1 MIKREWLTR
10 GTALLICAVSVFS
23 LLAGCNSEDNI
34 KPASSAPVEVENVVP
49 DRGMADRSD
58 LMYLDSIERYKKTDW
73 TANWIWTEGCAE
85 DSYVAFRKTFTL
97 DQAVP
102 SATAFISAV
111 DKYVLWVNGE
121 LVVLDG
127 ALKRGPT
134 PYDSYYDTVEL
145 TNLKQG
151 ENTIA
156 LLVACGLCPS
166 NGEARRL
173 IQQGGMM
180 VNDKKVTDIAASFDQ
195 ADFQGE
201 GVIIKK
207 GKKVY
212 HRVLIK

>member
-34 KPASSAPVEVENVVP
+34 IPASSAPVEVENVVP

-111 DKYVLWVNGE
+111 DKYVLWVNEE

-156 LLVACGLCPS
+156 LLVAFNLT
-166 NGEARRL
+166 L
-173 IQQGGMM
+173 IH
-180 VNDKKVTDIAASFDQ
+180 I
-195 ADFQGE
+195 
-201 GVIIKK
+201 
-207 GKKVY
+207 
-212 HRVLIK
+212 

>member
-10 GTALLICAVSVFS
+10 GTALLICAASMFS

-34 KPASSAPVEVENVVP
+34 IPASSAPVEVENVVP

-121 LVVLDG
+121 LVVLDYKTDRVQSAKDLKEKYHAQLEYYAE
-127 ALKRGPT
+127 ALELLLGKRVKEKIIYSFT
-134 PYDSYYDTVEL
+134 
-145 TNLKQG
+145 LKQ
-151 ENTIA
+151 E
-156 LLVACGLCPS
+156 
-166 NGEARRL
+166 
-173 IQQGGMM
+173 
-180 VNDKKVTDIAASFDQ
+180 
-195 ADFQGE
+195 
-201 GVIIKK
+201 IKF
-207 GKKVY
+207 
-212 HRVLIK
+212 

>member
-34 KPASSAPVEVENVVP
+34 IPASSAPVEVENVVP

-156 LLVACGLCPS
+156 LLVAF
-166 NGEARRL
+166 NGRSGDGS
-173 IQQGGMM
+173 I
-180 VNDKKVTDIAASFDQ
+180 VP
-195 ADFQGE
+195 
-201 GVIIKK
+201 
-207 GKKVY
+207 
-212 HRVLIK
+212 VLLDRKSVV